1 MNSINNRAGQ
11 GWREIGISSG
21 AHLERMVQMYE
32 ELGFEVHLTDV
43 MPGEQQC
50 LTCYKNRGETTYKLY
65 VTSRDE
71 AGR

>member
-1 MNSINNRAGQ
+1 MTGVNTEGK

-21 AHLERMVQMYE
+21 AHLQRMVQMYE

-43 MPGEQQC
+43 ESGDQQC
-50 LTCYKNRGETTYKLY
+50 LTCYENRSETPYKLY

>member
-1 MNSINNRAGQ
+1 MNSINNKGQ
-11 GWREIGISSG
+11 GWREIGVSSG

-43 MPGEQQC
+43 MSGEQQC
-50 LTCYKNRGETTYKLY
+50 LTCYKNWGETPYKLY

>member
-1 MNSINNRAGQ
+1 MNSINNAEQ
-11 GWREIGISSG
+11 GWREIGVSSG

-43 MPGEQQC
+43 MPEEQQC
-50 LTCYKNRGETTYKLY
+50 LTCYKNRGDTPYKLY

-71 AGR
+71 GGR

>member
-11 GWREIGISSG
+11 GWREIGVSSG
-21 AHLERMVQMYE
+21 AHLERMVQMYQ
-32 ELGFEVHLTDV
+32 ELGFEVILKEV

-50 LTCYKNRGETTYKLY
+50 LTCYKNRGETPYKLY

>member
-11 GWREIGISSG
+11 GWRAIGVSSG

-32 ELGFEVHLTDV
+32 ELGFEVILKEV

-50 LTCYKNRGETTYKLY
+50 LKCYENRGETPYKLY
-65 VTSRDE
+65 VT
-71 AGR
+71 

>member
-1 MNSINNRAGQ
+1 MNSINNAGQ
-11 GWREIGISSG
+11 GWREIGVSSG

-32 ELGFEVHLTDV
+32 ELGFEVHLMDV

-50 LTCYKNRGETTYKLY
+50 LTCYKNRGETPYKLY

>member
-11 GWREIGISSG
+11 GWREIGVSSG
-21 AHLERMVQMYE
+21 AHLERMVQMYQ
-32 ELGFEVHLTDV
+32 ELGFEVILKEV

-50 LTCYKNRGETTYKLY
+50 LTCYKNRGETPYKLY
-65 VTSRDE
+65 VTSSDE